1 TTLPYGSLTTSMA
14 FSLDGKIFYTANAGN
29 NAIAF
34 FDLKNPQ
41 AGPFGYLAAGGFP
54 GAVCTNG
61 RSIFI
66 GNVTP
71 LNKGSLQKVDI
82 PQSKLQLDSLS

>member
-1 TTLPYGSLTTSMA
+1 DESGDGICVVDTKTFKRVNTFSTKPDTTLPYGSLTTSMA

-54 GAVCTNG
+54 GAV
-61 RSIFI
+61 
-66 GNVTP
+66 
-71 LNKGSLQKVDI
+71 
-82 PQSKLQLDSLS
+82 